1 LNSGAAIIFGAILI
15 AVIARQLLLRGP
27 PTWIIFLAGAFVMVA
42 SGVLPAAGAS
52 EALSTNLPTLLFLF
66 SLFVLAAGLEQSG
79 VLEHVAR
86 WVLGRARNPA
96 DLPFVLFVALGV
108 VSAFIVNDALVLVG
122 VPLLFAISRK
132 MRIPAPPLLLT
143 LAFSV
148 SVGSVLTPFGNP
160 QNLLVSLGA
169 GLTAPISTFLR
180 YLLIPTFVN
189 LLLGGLY
196 VRRVFGPAVAQRVG
210 GAGPPTRVPFFPHGP
225 WGDRLLRFPTV
236 VVFPITL
243 LVMITLDVTSS
254 VSHGPVVP
262 LYAVALGGA
271 IVALALSPGRSE
283 LFARVDWTILVL
295 FGSLFVVVAAV
306 VNAGLLSALVS
317 VLPFP
322 GPGQPSA
329 LAAVIA
335 ASVGGSQLVSNVP
348 WVALQIPIMHAVG
361 YGAGTPWA
369 WVALAAGS
377 TLAGN
382 VTLLGAASNLII
394 VGQAERAGVLISL
407 RQFVKFGAPLAAM
420 TILVMY
426 GFLLLGL

>member
-1 LNSGAAIIFGAILI
+1 LNPVAAIIFGAVLI
-15 AVIARQLLLRGP
+15 AAIARQLLLRGP
-27 PTWIIFLAGAFVMVA
+27 PTWVVFLAGAFAMVA
-42 SGVLPAAGAS
+42 SGVLPVAGAS
-52 EALSTNLPTLLFLF
+52 EALSTNLPVLVFLF

-79 VLEHVAR
+79 ALEHVAR

-108 VSAFIVNDALVLVG
+108 LSAFIVNDAVVLVG
-122 VPLLFAISRK
+122 VPLLFAIGRK
-132 MRIPAPPLLLT
+132 MRLPALPLLLT

-160 QNLLVSLGA
+160 QNLLVSLGS

-180 YLLIPTFVN
+180 YLLLPTVVN
-189 LLLGGLY
+189 LLVGGLY
-196 VRRVFGPAVAQRVG
+196 VRRAFGPALARAAG
-210 GAGPPTRVPFFPHGP
+210 GAEPPKRLPFFPRGP
-225 WGDRLLRFPTV
+225 WADRLLRYPTV

-243 LVMITLDVTSS
+243 LAMITLDVTSS
-254 VSHGPVVP
+254 VTRGPAVP

-271 IVALALSPGRSE
+271 IVVLALSPGRTE

-306 VNAGLLSALVS
+306 VNGGLLSALVS
-317 VLPFP
+317 ILPIP
-322 GPGQPSA
+322 GPAQPTA

-348 WVALQIPIMHAVG
+348 WVALQIPLLHAVG

-382 VTLLGAASNLII
+382 VTLLGAASNLIV
-394 VGQAERAGVLISL
+394 VGQAERAGVRISL
-407 RQFVKFGAPLAAM
+407 RQFVKYGAPLAAM
-420 TILVMY
+420 TLLVMY
-426 GFLLLGL
+426 GFLQLGL